1 MTTFFLVRHG
11 ETEWN
16 TQRRIQGWAD
26 SPLTSLGL
34 AQAEAHGRLLG
45 MFRIDRV
52 LGINS
57 IQVKGNLFKRNRI
70 IHRQSIFIHHAA

>member
-16 TQRRIQGWAD
+16 VERRIQGWAD

-34 AQAEAHGRLLG
+34 AQAEAHGQLLG
-45 MFRIDRV
+45 
-52 LGINS
+52 
-57 IQVKGNLFKRNRI
+57 
-70 IHRQSIFIHHAA
+70 